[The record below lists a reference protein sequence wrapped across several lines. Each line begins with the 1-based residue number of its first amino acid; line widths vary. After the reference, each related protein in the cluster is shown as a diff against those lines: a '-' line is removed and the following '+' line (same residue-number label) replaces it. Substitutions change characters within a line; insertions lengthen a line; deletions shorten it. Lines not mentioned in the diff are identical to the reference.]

1 MLYVDKINKLKK
13 NFDNIKLLNS
23 DICNIFDNL
32 DTKICK
38 LKELY
43 NGFLHENHNTLLV
56 FGLDT
61 FKFQNKLIDEEY
73 DYLKNN
79 YNLICNKIYC
89 DYYNLYNIIIKFIM
103 NNDSLKKIHK
113 ISIKERIEKYD
124 YFNIYKYYNLQLSFD
139 IFQDIINLINALCD
153 TSKSITNSIKNYN
166 NKKKIGLNINNF
178 IYTYAYKNSVLNE
191 QINLYINYL
200 GFFLRM
206 HLKYFTNYIQK
217 IKAMYI
223 QINKDINFDKEEKT
237 EYLTE
242 TEIETKT
249 NMVTNNNNIDKPQY
263 NLILNSPTLNL
274 DVDNNNF
281 SSCSSS
287 ISDNNY
293 DASNVKIMDVN
304 FIIDNSN
311 IDTIEISSN

>member
-1 MLYVDKINKLKK
+1 MDKINTLKK
-13 NFDNIKLLNS
+13 EFDNIKLLNS
-23 DICNIFDNL
+23 NICNIFDNL
-32 DTKICK
+32 ETKISK

-73 DYLKNN
+73 EYLKNN
-79 YNLICNKIYC
+79 YNLICNRIYC

-103 NNDSLKKIHK
+103 KNDSLEKIHK
-113 ISIKERIEKYD
+113 IAIKEKFEKYD

-139 IFQDIINLINALCD
+139 IFQDIINLVNALCD

-166 NKKKIGLNINNF
+166 NKKKFGLNINNF

-223 QINKDINFDKEEKT
+223 QINEDINFDKEDKK

-242 TEIETKT
+242 TET
-249 NMVTNNNNIDKPQY
+249 NMKTNNNNIDESQY
-263 NLILNSPTLNL
+263 NLILHSPTLNV

-281 SSCSSS
+281 SSSSSS
-287 ISDNNY
+287 ISDI
-293 DASNVKIMDVN
+293 KIMDVN
-304 FIIDNSN
+304 FVIDNSN
-311 IDTIEISSN
+311 VDTIEISSNKLKIELDNN